1 MDKRTIARIVYD
13 MRNKDEKI
21 SYAKMASKLMED
33 YGVKISRQALRNIYV
48 REVENMKSLES
59 SESLIV
65 TFIINLYCLGY
76 DLDEIIDIIRQRFGC
91 NIDEEYIEKV
101 LHEEED
107 YKNDCERGIKEEVLA
122 YLTDKIAPGK
132 QIKIEQY
139 KIKRA
144 KVREIA
150 VNEEFSK
157 IASEIEESKKRVS
170 KLNGAKL
177 ELLQMLEGFV
187 ESEVLLLEMNEDTKE

>member
-76 DLDEIIDIIRQRFGC
+76 DSDEIIDIIRQRFGC

-107 YKNDCERGIKEEVLA
+107 YKNDCERGIKDEVLA
-122 YLTDKIAPGK
+122 YLTDKIAPRK